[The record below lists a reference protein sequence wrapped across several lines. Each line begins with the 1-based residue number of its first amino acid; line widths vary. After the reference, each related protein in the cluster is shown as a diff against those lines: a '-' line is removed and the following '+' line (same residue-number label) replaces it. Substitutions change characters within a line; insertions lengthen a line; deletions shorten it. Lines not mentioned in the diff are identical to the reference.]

1 MSIDFNSLNTI
12 YKTFFINRNYEF
24 TKEKVD
30 VMDSIIINYDKLT
43 NIQLSLKIAFIFS
56 YYFNIDMIRHIIS
69 KCNEPIRAFVLYKLG
84 RDNLS
89 FDNESLSFKYQKTP
103 LFEYLITVPTAL
115 LGFYYIFKFVIISII
130 NYNNLIE
137 IFTISNLINPI
148 IGLLLAIPF
157 FSILNSKMYA
167 RMFLKLSFN
176 KTDNKTSEEERV
188 TPASI

>member
-1 MSIDFNSLNTI
+1 MNIDFNSLNTI

-43 NIQLSLKIAFIFS
+43 NIQLSLKITFIFS
-56 YYFNIDMIRHIIS
+56 YYFNIDIIRHIIS
-69 KCNEPIRAFVLYKLG
+69 NYNEPIRAFVLYKLG
-84 RDNLS
+84 RDNLN

-103 LFEYLITVPTAL
+103 LLEYLGTVATAL
-115 LGFYYIFKFVIISII
+115 LGLYYMLKFLIISML

-157 FSILNSKMYA
+157 FSIINSKIYA
-167 RMFLKLSFN
+167 RTFLKLSLN
-176 KTDNKTSEEERV
+176 KTDNKIYEL
-188 TPASI
+188 ING